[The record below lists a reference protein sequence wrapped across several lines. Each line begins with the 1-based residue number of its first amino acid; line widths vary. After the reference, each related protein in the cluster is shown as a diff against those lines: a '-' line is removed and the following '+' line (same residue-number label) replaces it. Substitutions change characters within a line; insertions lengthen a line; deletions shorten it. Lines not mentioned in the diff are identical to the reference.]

1 MHKEHE
7 TEESTHISRQ
17 RVPSLISAVNP
28 QMYWFFSLIWICT
41 PKSREQKANKQMQA
55 QDKQGQ
61 IRQTKASLGS
71 VVGDKLHRIWEAGRM
86 WRTGTVV
93 CWLLLGSA
101 WALEVVPQLPEP
113 VIQTQ
118 ENFDLGRVSG
128 DTNLIDT
135 CQGCDVFLSAL
146 PSVSCF

>member
-1 MHKEHE
+1 
-7 TEESTHISRQ
+7 
-17 RVPSLISAVNP
+17 
-28 QMYWFFSLIWICT
+28 
-41 PKSREQKANKQMQA
+41 
-55 QDKQGQ
+55 
-61 IRQTKASLGS
+61 
-71 VVGDKLHRIWEAGRM
+71 M

-101 WALEVVPQLPEP
+101 WALKVVPQLPEP

-135 CQGCDVFLSAL
+135 CQGSDVFLSTV
-146 PSVSCF
+146 PPVSCF